1 MERLLKGYREFRKKR
16 WPAERARYEE
26 LAHKGQKPEYL
37 IIACSDSRSDP
48 ATIFNGRPG
57 EFFIVRNIAAVVPPY
72 EAPAGY
78 YSTRAAIAFA
88 VLGLNVRNIVVMG
101 HARCGG
107 VAAAIDEEAAG
118 HVPFLKEWVELM
130 KPAIEASPKCDP
142 HGHDID
148 GCAEVERNTVKLSI
162 ERLMGYPFIA
172 ERVNEGKLTV
182 NGTRFNITNG
192 VLEILDQKTGK
203 FIEPRNGLLSNL
215 FGRAA

>member
-1 MERLLKGYREFRKKR
+1 MERLLKGYREFRKRR

-57 EFFIVRNIAAVVPPY
+57 EFFIVRNIAAAVPPY
-72 EAPAGY
+72 EAAAGY

-101 HARCGG
+101 HAKCGG
-107 VAAAIDEEAAG
+107 VAAAMDEDSASKI
-118 HVPFLKEWVELM
+118 PFLREWVELL
-130 KPAIEASPKCDP
+130 KPAIEASPECKP
-142 HGHDID
+142 HDFD

-162 ERLMGYPFIA
+162 ERLMAYPFIA
-172 ERVNEGKLTV
+172 ERVQAGTLTV
-182 NGTRFNITNG
+182 NGSRFNITNG
-192 VLEILDQKTGK
+192 MLEILDRKTGK
-203 FIEPRNGLLSNL
+203 FAEPRNGLLSSL
-215 FGRAA
+215 FGSAA